1 MKKEKAKELSELFK
15 AYSEGK
21 IIEYKSP
28 GAECWDVDNNFG
40 GSILAI
46 QYRIKPEPKLVPF
59 TFEDAEFLIGKP
71 IRSKQKNVVL
81 LIQVVYQK
89 SIMMHGFDT
98 ISYYSLL
105 QNWEFLD
112 GSPCGKYVE

>member
-1 MKKEKAKELSELFK
+1 MIPEKLKDLWPLI
-15 AYSEGK
+15 YTWLNGGRVQIK
-21 IIEYKSP
+21 IISDWRDVQSISDFKNFNNEFREYS
-28 GAECWDVDNNFG
+28 
-40 GSILAI
+40 
-46 QYRIKPEPKLVPF
+46 EPKLVPF

-112 GSPCGKYVE
+112 GSPCGKYME